1 MSSVWIFFLFFETIF
16 LDLSGVTIFESL
28 ACKSV
33 HQLKVKFSGALI
45 VLVILMF
52 FILSSCTNGTSKVD
66 PSISDDLLNVSKAL
80 SEGKSV
86 SEALGTVKW

>member
-1 MSSVWIFFLFFETIF
+1 MKKL
-16 LDLSGVTIFESL
+16 
-28 ACKSV
+28 
-33 HQLKVKFSGALI
+33 
-45 VLVILMF
+45 LVVLMF

-66 PSISDDLLNVSKAL
+66 PSITDDLLNVSKAL